1 MRVKGE
7 PRQRHVN
14 SSRVAWCRGYYCAV
28 AVLLRESGCVTAEV
42 RALYEQGGNPEHADA
57 EDAQLFREHGL
68 MPDQRF
74 QAP

>member
-1 MRVKGE
+1 MKGE
-7 PRQRHVN
+7 AGPRRRHVD

-57 EDAQLFREHGL
+57 EDAQLFRKHGL
-68 MPDQRF
+68 MTNERF
-74 QAP
+74 QTP